1 MITQNY
7 IDGLTR
13 QVFIRDYIL
22 NGMFPCQSDIVRSI
36 RTKKKEWTFADRFE
50 YRMLLATT
58 NTGGTL
64 NSQVFNRD
72 VSLLKPNE
80 LTYGIFRATYG
91 TVSDGFDVDM
101 AVNLETS
108 SAKASFISDYAM
120 KVHSMR
126 VNVASLFKNFAINGR
141 FGVVHRISA
150 ANVNSVAGI
159 DTQAAG
165 TPFTLDVPIN
175 VFASGFKMG
184 KYLIKTTGVG
194 GNSPWGPANVNE
206 LYMILDNQP
215 KRLTVMRVDGATAT
229 AWNAGEFLEVAGNR
243 AFSPGGSLVWNG
255 DTITASGTYTT
266 GATAVTGAMEG
277 LADLFPWHVDTA
289 NNRLGLDM
297 PFRDQTNRQRFST
310 EQAGGFYVRRQGESI
325 IDSIMAAVAMTAA
338 TVPHANIGVWMN
350 PDTMIAM
357 GYQEHDQVRLIK
369 ELAQASPLIFQRG
382 VTSHTYSIGSKI
394 IPNTLEDHNLPT
406 NIVVIGPMDD
416 LSYNCWDNS
425 MYRIDE
431 YIHELWAKT
440 EPPKAEDI
448 SVPNDFVAKLDLAN
462 RITYGAPIL
471 QDGKTYLGFTHPSN
485 VLPIAFHEMGA
496 LFTEVPYAYT
506 VINLR
511 NEIINPADAANWTD

>member
-1 MITQNY
+1 MITQSY

-58 NTGGTL
+58 NTSGTL

-101 AVNLETS
+101 TVNLETQ

-126 VNVASLFKNFAINGR
+126 VNVANSFKNFAINGR

-150 ANVNSVAGI
+150 ANVASTAGI
-159 DTQAAG
+159 GSQAAG
-165 TPFTLDVPIN
+165 TPFVLDVPIN

-184 KYLIKTTGVG
+184 RYLIKTKEAT
-194 GNSPWGPANVNE
+194 PWGDADVKE

-215 KRLTVMRVDGATAT
+215 KRLTICRVDGSTT
-229 AWNAGEFLEVAGNR
+229 TTWNAGEFLEVAGNR
-243 AFSPGGSLVWNG
+243 EVAAGGNFAWNG
-255 DTITASGTYTT
+255 PVWDGSGSYSS
-266 GATAVTGAMEG
+266 GADAVTGAMEG
-277 LADLFPWHVDTA
+277 LADMFPWHADTA
-289 NNRLGLDM
+289 NNRLGLNL
-297 PFRDQTNRQRFST
+297 PFRDQPNRLRFST
-310 EQAGGFYVRRQGESI
+310 EQAGGFYVRQTGESI
-325 IDSIMAAVAMTAA
+325 IDAIMAAVAMTAA
-338 TVPHANIGVWMN
+338 TVPHAEIGVWMN
-350 PDTMIAM
+350 PDTMIGM
-357 GYQEHDQVRLIK
+357 SYQESDSVRLIK
-369 ELAQASPLIFQRG
+369 ELAQASPLVFQRG

-394 IPNTLEDHNLPT
+394 IPNTLTDHNLPT
-406 NIVVIGPMDD
+406 NIIIVGPRED
-416 LSYNCWDNS
+416 LAYNSWDNS
-425 MYRIDE
+425 MFKIDE
-431 YIHELWAKT
+431 YIHEIWAKQ
-440 EPPKAEDI
+440 EPPKPEDI

-471 QDGKTYLGFTHPSN
+471 QDGKSYLGFRHPSN
-485 VLPIAFHEMGA
+485 KLPIAFHEMGA

-511 NEIINPADAANWTD
+511 NEIINPAEAANWTN

>member
-1 MITQNY
+1 MITQSY

-22 NGMFPCQSDIVRSI
+22 NGMFPCQSDIVRSV

-58 NTGGTL
+58 NTSGSL

-101 AVNLETS
+101 AVNLETQ

-126 VNVASLFKNFAINGR
+126 VNVANSFKNFAINGR

-150 ANVNSVAGI
+150 ANATTVAAIG
-159 DTQAAG
+159 TSPPG
-165 TPFTLDVPIN
+165 TPFTIDVPIN

-184 KYLIKTTGVG
+184 RYLIKTTE
-194 GNSPWGPANVNE
+194 STPWGAANVDE

-215 KRLTVMRVDGATAT
+215 KRLTICRVDGAYSTT
-229 AWNAGEFLEVAGNR
+229 WNAGEFLEVSGNR
-243 AFSPGGSLVWNG
+243 GINPGGNFAWDG
-255 DTITASGTYTT
+255 PTWKGTGTYTS

-277 LADLFPWHVDTA
+277 IADLFPWHVDTA
-289 NNRLGLDM
+289 NNRLGLDL
-297 PFRDQTNRQRFST
+297 PFRDQPNRQRFST
-310 EQAGGFYVRRQGESI
+310 EQAGGFYVRRTGESI
-325 IDSIMAAVAMTAA
+325 IDAIMAAVAMTAA
-338 TVPHANIGVWMN
+338 TVPHADIGVWMN
-350 PDTMIAM
+350 PDTLIAM
-357 GYQEHDQVRLIK
+357 SYQESDSVRLIK
-369 ELAQASPLIFQRG
+369 ELASATPLIFQRG
-382 VTSHTYSIGSKI
+382 ATSHTYSIGSKI

-406 NIVVIGPMDD
+406 NIIVIGPKDD

-431 YIHELWAKT
+431 FIQELWAGS
-440 EPPKAEDI
+440 EPPKPEDI

-471 QDGKTYLGFTHPSN
+471 QDGKQYLGFTHPSN

-496 LFTEVPYAYT
+496 LFTEAPFAYT

-511 NEIINPADAANWTD
+511 NEIINPADAANWTN